1 MSCCYY
7 CSGIQPK
14 TMQAKLPR
22 GNSLLGEYKSRIFP
36 GSLEPTFPATGR
48 LKYRRCRLEHTT
60 LRNRVL

>member
-48 LKYRRCRLEHTT
+48 L
-60 LRNRVL
+60 NIVDVD